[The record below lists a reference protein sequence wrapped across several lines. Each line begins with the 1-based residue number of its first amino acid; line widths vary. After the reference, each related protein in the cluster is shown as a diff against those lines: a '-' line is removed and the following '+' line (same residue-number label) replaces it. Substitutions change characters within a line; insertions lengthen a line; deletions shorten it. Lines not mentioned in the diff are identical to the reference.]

1 METRSGDQLFVGR
14 RLSFF
19 NDVLAPASS
28 VFAAVATVVS
38 IIIQLR
44 R

>member
-1 METRSGDQLFVGR
+1 LETHSGEQIFVGR

-28 VFAAVATVVS
+28 VFGAAATVVS